1 MNHLATRNLF
11 IAPFLVKGERDAIRD
26 VRMIRDD
33 DAYLALSVNNF
44 KNFISSMF
52 KRRRSRGILEQS
64 KQRNK
69 MMIGD
74 DGDIMS

>member
-1 MNHLATRNLF
+1 
-11 IAPFLVKGERDAIRD
+11 
-26 VRMIRDD
+26 MIRD

-52 KRRRSRGILEQS
+52 KRRRRRGILEQS